1 MPAWGAASQV
11 VEDWFEA
18 AKQHAT
24 VLETHLVRQ
33 TKLIENLHKSRQGTL
48 HSPRPLRISLR

>member
-1 MPAWGAASQV
+1 M